1 MASTQQAEIQT
12 KQVEKEKK
20 SIHIIL
26 LAILHTFIRFMPLG
40 LYFFAYF
47 STIIYKDLRS
57 VLLLIGLVINDL
69 LNLLYKKYYRVVDIP
84 SCSVLGSP
92 GTSGKDAPSLPSTHT
107 GYVSFILSFF
117 IARALH
123 IKQKDPTSIIFLFLL
138 LFITIYSRIA
148 IGCKTLNRA
157 ILCVIF
163 GFVHGIIY
171 YHLVSKWYNK
181 AENENKEKNVC
192 EYGYDNY
199 RCATIEDGTV
209 IVKRPQRDLDEIEK
223 KRKKQEKGEEIDVN
237 DQYYDY

>member
-1 MASTQQAEIQT
+1 MASTQKPEIQN
-12 KQVEKEKK
+12 KQMEKK
-20 SIHIIL
+20 NITVVL
-26 LAILHTFIRFMPLG
+26 LAVLHTFIRFMPLG

-69 LNLLYKKYYRVVDIP
+69 LNLLYKRYYKVQDIP

-92 GTSGKDAPSLPSTHT
+92 GTSGKDAPNLPSTHT

-117 IARALH
+117 VARALH
-123 IKQKDPTSIIFLFLL
+123 IKQNKAVLSI
-138 LFITIYSRIA
+138 
-148 IGCKTLNRA
+148 
-157 ILCVIF
+157 IF

-171 YHLVSKWYNK
+171 YQIVSKWYNK

-199 RCATIEDGTV
+199 RCATIQDGTV
-209 IVKRPQRDLDEIEK
+209 IVKRPQRDIDEIEK
-223 KRKKQEKGEEIDVN
+223 KRKKQEEGGEVDVN